1 MKKDQKDCCCPCD
14 ESGFLTGSRVPWQ
27 RGADVFEDVRD
38 ELKGMRAD
46 MAKARREET
55 AGRASAPNIS
65 PQSGRKAGQPQSP
78 PLPAQNTAQGQTA
91 KNRAAMAVD
100 APKAR
105 QTPKNT
111 DGQAA
116 NRSSGQQRDAKGRF
130 GGGGSERV
138 GEGGGSGSVGRALS
152 GAGDALR
159 GADFADVDPAFQ
171 AAKDVAGL
179 FGTVRDVATPLAR
192 GVSGLFGRKE
202 AADDEKPVRKFS
214 LMRRIFGELK
224 AIRTQDGTFHK
235 REMKGLKAIEEKPV
249 MSSAASE
256 GGGFGLGISR
266 LLSPLLGGL
275 GRILKFGG
283 GLAKR
288 LPWVGALAA
297 GGGILSG
304 LMGGD
309 AKQAGAGA
317 GMLGGAVGG
326 GSLGAAIG
334 TAILPGLGTVVGGL
348 VGAAAGSFFGEKA
361 GAVMGEW
368 LGKVDWAAIGDTIT
382 STWDKAVSGLSKLW
396 EGAKTLAMAPP
407 KFVARMAG
415 RANEAIRNKTGV
427 DIGAGVTRAAGA
439 VREKAS
445 SIGGAAWDKMTYAFG
460 GEKGAR
466 KAALASEMVKSGITD
481 PKEQAMFM
489 AQMDHESGGFR
500 SMEESFKYSPG
511 TLQKT
516 FGKRI
521 KSGADAQALLAAGP
535 EAVAERVYGGRADL
549 GNTQAGDGFKFRGR
563 GYTQLT
569 GRANYAAAGKAL
581 GVDLE
586 KNPDM
591 ATDPAVAARIATW
604 YWKNRVGSK
613 GASGD
618 VASVTKRINGGMNGF
633 ADRNAKFSAYQ
644 GNIAEVNRMASD
656 AGAIM
661 GASPAPVVP
670 ALPKPPAIE
679 TPVRAQAQRVNVAV
693 KGGKQDVPQDM
704 RDRRIAHIA
713 TGGLGA

>member
-1 MKKDQKDCCCPCD
+1 MNPTNTKCLPCD
-14 ESGFLTGSRVPWQ
+14 ESGFLTGTRVAWQ
-27 RGADVFEDVRD
+27 RGVEVFKEIVG
-38 ELKGMRAD
+38 ELRGMRSD
-46 MAKARREET
+46 MAKSRQREPVNGPPASSTATRRARNTEQAKPMSVTQPASRRVRPTPGNSPQLPAGRDSRGRFQSNQNTQAGDGPGRAAGLVASAGSAITGTRIAEADPTLQVAGEVASMFKSVRDVVSP
-55 AGRASAPNIS
+55 AGRAMTGFMN
-65 PQSGRKAGQPQSP
+65 QQP
-78 PLPAQNTAQGQTA
+78 G
-91 KNRAAMAVD
+91 KGED
-100 APKAR
+100 APAR
-105 QTPKNT
+105 KTT
-111 DGQAA
+111 
-116 NRSSGQQRDAKGRF
+116 
-130 GGGGSERV
+130 
-138 GEGGGSGSVGRALS
+138 
-152 GAGDALR
+152 
-159 GADFADVDPAFQ
+159 
-171 AAKDVAGL
+171 
-179 FGTVRDVATPLAR
+179 
-192 GVSGLFGRKE
+192 
-202 AADDEKPVRKFS
+202 

-249 MSSAASE
+249 MSGAASD
-256 GGGFGLGISR
+256 GGGFGLGVFR
-266 LLSPLLGGL
+266 LLSPLLSGL

-288 LPWVGALAA
+288 IPWVGALAA

-309 AKQAGAGA
+309 AKQVGAGA

-368 LGKVDWAAIGDTIT
+368 LGKVNWAAIGDTIT

-511 TLQKT
+511 ALQKT

-618 VASVTKRINGGMNGF
+618 VAAVTKRINGGMNGF

-656 AGAIM
+656 AGGIM